1 MRIYL
6 MGFMG
11 VGKTYLGRELAKQ
24 LGFRFLDLDESI
36 ERKAGTSI
44 SGYFEQFGEEKFRL
58 LEAECLR
65 ETVGWDNYVIA
76 TGGGAPCYHH
86 NVQWMNEH
94 GITIFLHAESSLLAT
109 RLSKEAATRP
119 LIAQLTAEDL
129 AGFISK
135 KLAERLPF
143 YELAQVQFDV
153 PSKGLEGVDVLAK
166 YLKRF
171 FSKKI

>member
-6 MGFMG
+6 IGFMG

-24 LGFRFLDLDESI
+24 LGFGFLDLDESI

-65 ETVGWDNYVIA
+65 ETIERDNNLVIA
-76 TGGGAPCYHH
+76 TGGGAPCFHH
-86 NVQWMNEH
+86 NMQWMNEH
-94 GITIFLHAESSLLAT
+94 GITIFLHAESSVLAT
-109 RLSKEAATRP
+109 RLSEEVASRP
-119 LIAQLTAEDL
+119 LIAHLTEEEL
-129 AGFISK
+129 AGFIAK
-135 KLAERLPF
+135 KLAERKSF

-153 PSKGLEGVDVLAK
+153 PPKGMEGVDVLAK

-171 FSKKI
+171 FSK